1 MKRVLA
7 SIGLGAV
14 IVGGIIS
21 PAIAED
27 TPQIKAEVT
36 KATSA
41 SRQVSSEINVSGTWT
56 VEKLAVGQSFT
67 VSTVPTNGGV
77 PFKWNASFPFMLD
90 DGTKV
95 GECIADQANLTCK
108 VNEVPP
114 SYADKI
120 DVKGSWWARARLQEG
135 AIGTEEAPIV
145 LNGEV
150 VKKLVWGDAQGT
162 GTCTN
167 DCDNAAHYEYARPEN
182 LKFGWT
188 NDNGTVG
195 WAIKWIATPGV
206 EYVVKDFDTPLG
218 TSVKCTKSGEWDPA
232 TTEIITAT
240 RVDANTIKFT
250 APADSKVCITFPPEQ
265 MKVPEGQRSVTNHAE
280 VNGLKLEA
288 TTTLKSNGGTNGDG
302 SNKPKPTPAPTPEPT
317 PSPNPTT
324 PAPTPSPKPS
334 ETTPAPKPS
343 EKPTPVPSTSTP
355 TPKPSVTTP
364 APKPSVTTPAPKQ
377 NVTPATSKTSE
388 QPKLAK
394 TGSSAALAGV
404 LAMLSALIG
413 VGFYTI
419 SRKDNN

>member
-14 IVGGIIS
+14 IVGGLIS

-36 KATSA
+36 KATSM
-41 SRQVSSEINVSGTWT
+41 SRQVSSEVNVSGTWT
-56 VEKLAVGQSFT
+56 TEKLTIGQSFT
-67 VSTVPTNGGV
+67 VSTLGNGGA
-77 PFKWNASFPFMLD
+77 PFKWAASFPFTLD

-108 VNEVPP
+108 VNEVP
-114 SYADKI
+114 SAYADKI
-120 DVKGSWWARARLQEG
+120 DVKGSWWARARLQNTAIGTTEG
-135 AIGTEEAPIV
+135 AIW

-150 VKKLVWGDAQGT
+150 VKNIVWGDTEGT
-162 GTCTN
+162 GVCTN
-167 DCDNAAHYEYARPEN
+167 DCAGPAHYEYARPEN

-218 TSVKCTKSGEWDPA
+218 TSVKCAKTGEWNPA
-232 TTEIITAT
+232 TTEIIEST

-288 TTTLKSNGGTNGDG
+288 TATLKSNGGTDGDG

-317 PSPNPTT
+317 PVPT
-324 PAPTPSPKPS
+324 
-334 ETTPAPKPS
+334 
-343 EKPTPVPSTSTP
+343 TP

-364 APKPSVTTPAPKQ
+364 APKPSATTPAPKQ
-377 NVTPATSKTSE
+377 PVAKENPKTSE
-388 QPKLAK
+388 RPKLAK
-394 TGSSAALAGV
+394 TGSSALFAGILATLLALF
-404 LAMLSALIG
+404 G
-413 VGFYTI
+413 VGLYKI

>member
-1 MKRVLA
+1 MKRMIA
-7 SIGLGAV
+7 SIGLGAIV
-14 IVGGIIS
+14 VGGMVS

-27 TPQIKAEVT
+27 VPQIKAEVT

-41 SRQVSSEINVSGTWT
+41 SRQVSSEISVSGTWT
-56 VEKLAVGQSFT
+56 VEKLAIGQSFT
-67 VSTVPTNGGV
+67 VSTTPTNGGV
-77 PFKWNASFPFMLD
+77 PFKWNASFPFTLD

-95 GECIADQANLTCK
+95 GECTADQANLTCK

-114 SYADKI
+114 AYANKI

-150 VKKLVWGDAQGT
+150 VRKLVWGDTQGT

-167 DCDNAAHYEYARPEN
+167 DCDNVAHYEYAHPEN

-188 NDNGTVG
+188 NDNGTIG
-195 WAIKWIATPGV
+195 WGIKWIVTPGV

-218 TSVKCTKSGEWDPA
+218 TSVKCAKSGEWDPA
-232 TTEIITAT
+232 TTEMVTAD
-240 RVDANTIKFT
+240 RIDGNTIKFT

-280 VNGLKLEA
+280 VNGMKLEA
-288 TTTLKSNGGTNGDG
+288 TATVKSSGGTNGDG
-302 SNKPKPTPAPTPEPT
+302 STKPEPT
-317 PSPNPTT
+317 PTT
-324 PAPTPSPKPS
+324 PSTPDPKPSPTPS
-334 ETTPAPKPS
+334 A
-343 EKPTPVPSTSTP
+343 STP

-364 APKPSVTTPAPKQ
+364 APKPSATTLAPKQ
-377 NVTPATSKTSE
+377 NVTPATPKPSE

-394 TGSSAALAGV
+394 TGASAAIAGALALL
-404 LAMLSALIG
+404 LALLG
-413 VGFYTI
+413 VGIYSI
-419 SRKDNN
+419 SRKDTK

>member
-67 VSTVPTNGGV
+67 VSTIPTNGGV
-77 PFKWNASFPFMLD
+77 PFKWNASFPFTLD

-95 GECIADQANLTCK
+95 GECTADQSNLTCK

-114 SYADKI
+114 AYANKI

-150 VKKLVWGDAQGT
+150 VKKLVWGDTQGT

-195 WAIKWIATPGV
+195 WGIKWIVTPGT

-218 TSVKCTKSGEWDPA
+218 TLVKCAKTGEWDPA
-232 TTEIITAT
+232 TTEIIEST

-288 TTTLKSNGGTNGDG
+288 TATLKSNGGTDGDG

-317 PSPNPTT
+317 T

-334 ETTPAPKPS
+334 EPTPAPKPS
-343 EKPTPVPSTSTP
+343 EKPTPVPTTP

-364 APKPSVTTPAPKQ
+364 APKPSATTPAPKQ
-377 NVTPATSKTSE
+377 PVTKANPQTSE

-404 LAMLSALIG
+404 LAMLLALIG